1 MNTDNYGVYGSETVL
16 YGGTVPV
23 WKHIDND
30 GTEEAGGKFKVVASF
45 ATEYPAGT
53 IIPVGTPVNL
63 SAPGGDLTIL
73 KTYEVAATWDA
84 SDTTISFKALGVAL
98 PLVAGVVL
106 MKAPATT
113 ATTGAAYTVPAD
125 IALNVSTGFY
135 DLSIVA
141 NAWGTATAGDIFV
154 EADSAGGSGKVI
166 KTIPTGL
173 LRREVRIN
181 AGATAATGASV
192 FHGEIRVDRIPP
204 IPACVKTV
212 LPMIKFT
219 GE

>member
-1 MNTDNYGVYGSETVL
+1 MNTDNYGVYGSETKT
-16 YGGTVPV
+16 YGGIVPI

-30 GTEEAGGKFKVVASF
+30 GVEEAGGKFKVTSTF
-45 ATEYPAGT
+45 AAEYPVGT

-63 SAPGGDLTIL
+63 ASPGGDLTIL
-73 KTYEVAATWDA
+73 KTYEVATTWDA
-84 SDTTISFKALGVAL
+84 SDGTISFKATGVAL
-98 PLVAGVVL
+98 PLIAGVNL
-106 MKAPATT
+106 MKAPASVA
-113 ATTGAAYTVPAD
+113 ATGTAYTVPAD
-125 IALNVSTGFY
+125 ISLNATTGFY

-141 NAWGTATAGDIFV
+141 GSWGTATAGEIFV
-154 EADSAGGSGKVI
+154 EADGASTGKSI

-173 LRREVRIN
+173 LRREVYIG
-181 AGATAATGASV
+181 AGATYATGASV

-219 GE
+219 PE